1 MTVRDELGDLAIT
14 LAQLDATPRP
24 QYQRSPSA
32 TFASWSSFS
41 ERALLQIISVGTSL
55 ERVGPPPTPEEREA
69 LAHHAAVV
77 IELASACGQAFEE
90 PESAPWPKLCL
101 WRSALE
107 FLSEWGLVERR
118 DFQQTIDGM
127 EEWGGALFKRA
138 AVPSGMPRRHWWW
151 FSEVEPETE
160 TITRR

>member
-1 MTVRDELGDLAIT
+1 VTVRDELGDLAIT

-24 QYQRSPSA
+24 QFQRSPSA
-32 TFASWSSFS
+32 TFASWSSFA
-41 ERALLQIISVGTSL
+41 ERALLQIVSVGTSL
-55 ERVGPPPTPEEREA
+55 ERVGPPPTAEELEA

-77 IELASACGQAFEE
+77 IELAGACGQAFEE
-90 PESAPWPKLCL
+90 PESASWPRLCL

-107 FLSEWGLVERR
+107 FLTEWGLVERG

-127 EEWGGALFKRA
+127 EEWGGALFKRP

-160 TITRR
+160 TITGR